1 MAKRKE
7 AGIPL
12 VASEKERA
20 RQKENTREKQK
31 LIFDQAVE
39 EARHNIVQKNFDRAV
54 EIGLTAMRDA
64 MMIFGEDAIELMPGY
79 FVISDGYLELKQPKR
94 AEEFLI
100 QANWNLM
107 KHQPS
112 A

>member
-1 MAKRKE
+1 MIIDGAKIQTLKFCYKNKVIKVSLNYYDFQSKMAKRKE

-39 EARHNIVQKNFDRAV
+39 EASFQVLVYCLFFFFIARSF
-54 EIGLTAMRDA
+54 
-64 MMIFGEDAIELMPGY
+64 Y
-79 FVISDGYLELKQPKR
+79 
-94 AEEFLI
+94 
-100 QANWNLM
+100 
-107 KHQPS
+107 
-112 A
+112 